1 MPNELGVDNNN
12 LKVSNLGINYT
23 RHGSFTSKVHQ
34 FENFPEPKNATEEEQ
49 EVFHS
54 KPYDFSISTNHI
66 DDFNNLNDQNY
77 VDVSKTNSISIDT
90 NNNHKIEKIQPIK
103 RHTIT
108 IYDKDD
114 EIYNNPN
121 LHPENDDFE
130 IPDDGF

>member
-1 MPNELGVDNNN
+1 MPNEL
-12 LKVSNLGINYT
+12 
-23 RHGSFTSKVHQ
+23 
-34 FENFPEPKNATEEEQ
+34 EEQ

-77 VDVSKTNSISIDT
+77 VDISKINSSISMDT